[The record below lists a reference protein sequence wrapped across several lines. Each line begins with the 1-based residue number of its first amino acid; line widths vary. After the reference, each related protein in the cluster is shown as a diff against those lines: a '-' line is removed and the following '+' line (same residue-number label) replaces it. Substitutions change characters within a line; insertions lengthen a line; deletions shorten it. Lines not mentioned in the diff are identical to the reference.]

1 MQTDGPSKDMMEFQK
16 IAEENGGGLAGF
28 LMGLK
33 EKPEAAGEVALTS
46 FAGMITT
53 ALDAKSE
60 MALGA
65 GAGAAVGAT
74 AATAVG
80 GLGIFSPAT
89 ASIGA
94 VSGTVAGTM
103 GAAGGLLETSMS
115 YTEFLSEE
123 LEKKGLEFNPENIR
137 KILNDD
143 EARDRITNRAIT
155 RGGVIGIVDGMTAG
169 LAGAAT
175 KSLVKTAG
183 KTATVAGR
191 MATKAGALATAGTI
205 EAVGGGSGEAL
216 ARLAAD
222 QEMDVTEIGFE
233 AIGGA
238 PKGLITGPVGIIRA
252 GMEGGYTVNG
262 ETVNKKRIK
271 KIIKSAT
278 PEQLANMDITIE
290 DDPTTNQSTKV
301 KLIAIPCQRICLTI
315 FRQKTKN
322 KLLILS

>member
-1 MQTDGPSKDMMEFQK
+1 MELIYQGKDISEEDLQQYVAAVKRMQTDGPSKDMMEFQK

-74 AATAVG
+74 AGAVG

-123 LEKKGLEFNPENIR
+123 LEKKVL
-137 KILNDD
+137 
-143 EARDRITNRAIT
+143 
-155 RGGVIGIVDGMTAG
+155 
-169 LAGAAT
+169 
-175 KSLVKTAG
+175 S
-183 KTATVAGR
+183 
-191 MATKAGALATAGTI
+191 
-205 EAVGGGSGEAL
+205 
-216 ARLAAD
+216 
-222 QEMDVTEIGFE
+222 
-233 AIGGA
+233 
-238 PKGLITGPVGIIRA
+238 
-252 GMEGGYTVNG
+252 
-262 ETVNKKRIK
+262 
-271 KIIKSAT
+271 
-278 PEQLANMDITIE
+278 
-290 DDPTTNQSTKV
+290 
-301 KLIAIPCQRICLTI
+301 
-315 FRQKTKN
+315 
-322 KLLILS
+322 LILKTFERY

>member
-1 MQTDGPSKDMMEFQK
+1 
-16 IAEENGGGLAGF
+16 
-28 LMGLK
+28 
-33 EKPEAAGEVALTS
+33 
-46 FAGMITT
+46 
-53 ALDAKSE
+53 
-60 MALGA
+60 
-65 GAGAAVGAT
+65 
-74 AATAVG
+74 
-80 GLGIFSPAT
+80 
-89 ASIGA
+89 
-94 VSGTVAGTM
+94 
-103 GAAGGLLETSMS
+103 
-115 YTEFLSEE
+115 
-123 LEKKGLEFNPENIR
+123 
-137 KILNDD
+137 
-143 EARDRITNRAIT
+143 
-155 RGGVIGIVDGMTAG
+155 MTAG

-290 DDPTTNQSTKV
+290 DDPTTESEYKSKVDRHSMSENLPDDIPAENKEQVIDLELKKKELESKDSVSARAKV
-301 KLIAIPCQRICLTI
+301 KEIEAQ
-315 FRQKTKN
+315 
-322 KLLILS
+322 ILELSKPVEQEQVQEEVAEEVTEEVAEETVEEENS